1 MIAKPLETLF
11 NILFITGIVPNSFKV
26 AEVIPV
32 YKKGSQTNLCN
43 YRPISL
49 LSIFNKLLEK
59 LMFKRLIDFLEKNNM
74 FYDRQFGFRAKHST
88 DHAILSIIDKIQRAI
103 DKSDFSCGIFLD
115 FSKAFDTAN
124 HKILLKKV
132 EYYGVRGIARN
143 WFASYLYNRQQTVVI
158 NNTASDPQN
167 ITYGIP
173 QGSVLGPLL
182 FLIYIN
188 DFHSSSKLFDFHL
201 FADDANLFYKHKN
214 LATLQTNINA
224 ELTNVHT
231 WLCANKLSFNIKNPN
246 FVIFHPAQRKLQF
259 NVNLFL
265 NNKQLRP
272 EKCIKY
278 LGILINSQIS
288 WKPQIE
294 SITKK
299 LKRSVGLLSK
309 IRYFFNT
316 DILKKSL
323 RFTNLSIC
331 DIWNNCLG

>member
-1 MIAKPLETLF
+1 M
-11 NILFITGIVPNSFKV
+11 
-26 AEVIPV
+26 
-32 YKKGSQTNLCN
+32 
-43 YRPISL
+43 
-49 LSIFNKLLEK
+49 
-59 LMFKRLIDFLEKNNM
+59 
-74 FYDRQFGFRAKHST
+74 
-88 DHAILSIIDKIQRAI
+88 
-103 DKSDFSCGIFLD
+103 
-115 FSKAFDTAN
+115 
-124 HKILLKKV
+124 
-132 EYYGVRGIARN
+132 
-143 WFASYLYNRQQTVVI
+143 VI

-316 DILKKSL
+316 DILK
-323 RFTNLSIC
+323 NLYDLLIYPFL
-331 DIWNNCLG
+331 IYGIIAWGNTYHTTINPFYILQKKQYTL